1 MTCVVGGVGASA
13 AYKKW
18 ERAAMAGVSLV
29 ADAAEELA
37 RNRMTQNLSNVDAT
51 MPASSPNNLSTVDG
65 IVSSAC
71 VVVHLI
77 TVLLFLVFVL

>member
-1 MTCVVGGVGASA
+1 MPAS
-13 AYKKW
+13 
-18 ERAAMAGVSLV
+18 SPS
-29 ADAAEELA
+29 
-37 RNRMTQNLSNVDAT
+37 NLSTVDAKMSASTPKNLSTVDAT

-65 IVSSAC
+65 IVSSVC